1 MTGDDRAAALSSR
14 VGRLDTVDCG
24 VWTEPRRTRF
34 FIFVTFFWRIGFYL
48 RAFLFGS
55 RVSLS
60 ASLRSS
66 WDVLLF
72 RSRIV
77 SIHLAILRLA
87 RPQPMTIIPRAPR
100 ACCYRRR
107 DPSAGRTHQRAT
119 RLSSQ
124 LTQHSVRTG
133 PLPVYTLLRVCPT
146 PHAVAHGVCECSR
159 LASHRR
165 RCAAPRP
172 TCNHIT
178 LAHNARDAPR
188 STSARTHPRQ
198 SSEWGNVSRCARPPP
213 RGLQPCA
220 AAPSIMR
227 VLAILRRASLPP
239 VAIPATSASPHLH
252 PPWRAI
258 APARASRVAIA

>member
-1 MTGDDRAAALSSR
+1 MEGGSQRLPSR
-14 VGRLDTVDCG
+14 RVFARPTCFFSVAN
-24 VWTEPRRTRF
+24 RF
-34 FIFVTFFWRIGFYL
+34 
-48 RAFLFGS
+48 
-55 RVSLS
+55 
-60 ASLRSS
+60 
-66 WDVLLF
+66 
-72 RSRIV
+72 
-77 SIHLAILRLA
+77 HLAILRLA
-87 RPQPMTIIPRAPR
+87 RPQPMTIIPRA
-100 ACCYRRR
+100 ALLSRR
-107 DPSAGRTHQRAT
+107 DASAGRTHQRAP

-159 LASHRR
+159 LPSHRR

-239 VAIPATSASPHLH
+239 VALPATSASPHLR

-258 APARASRVAIA
+258 APAANARESRSDSVSTGHRRARERERT